1 MGYPEKCDICLNDRV
16 LTRFGQRNLQL
27 AVRPFHQ
34 VRDAKVML
42 VGLNP
47 TLIRKEA
54 RVVLELDDAYSQ
66 ICRFVAGDVLKPAG
80 IDLNKHVYATN
91 LVKCT
96 FSKEPRIMSKEEA
109 GKDGNEAV
117 KRLLLP
123 FFRNCRKYFEEEIGE
138 ISPKILIAF
147 GEKTHKLITE
157 EYGLTRQ
164 GVKKG
169 MKNAFGNIDHI
180 NLLGHDI
187 AYVPCIRPVARRHTF
202 FANSWEGFL
211 KRLKETA
218 SEMLNS

>member
-27 AVRPFHQ
+27 AVRPFRQ

-54 RVVLELDDAYSQ
+54 RVVLDLDDAYSQ

-117 KRLLLP
+117 KSSSSLFSGIAESIL
-123 FFRNCRKYFEEEIGE
+123 RK
-138 ISPKILIAF
+138 
-147 GEKTHKLITE
+147 KLVRSAQRSSSH
-157 EYGLTRQ
+157 LAR
-164 GVKKG
+164 KP
-169 MKNAFGNIDHI
+169 I
-180 NLLGHDI
+180 N
-187 AYVPCIRPVARRHTF
+187 
-202 FANSWEGFL
+202 
-211 KRLKETA
+211 
-218 SEMLNS
+218 